1 MAFCLV
7 PRELAVPANLSTK
20 KTVRLTPDQAEII
33 KAGSDKRVLV
43 LAGPGTGKTEVLA
56 RRLVHLL
63 SVGVRPA
70 ETLVLSFSRNAVKNV
85 ADRILRLPD
94 VDQLSLLELRHLVVR
109 TFDSWSFR
117 VLRQCGES
125 AEELLSGSYES
136 NIAKLVNKFRTEQR
150 EQVREHLKHIRHVIV
165 DELQDL
171 AGWRGELVVELLKLV
186 CPPGDNKVGFTLLG
200 DPAQAIYGFSL
211 RQNQGNASVFT
222 AQDLLDCV
230 RDIYTQDLDERCL
243 VSNFRSKQEIAKTV
257 ERARAILLGSDSS
270 EQKLEKLSRIV
281 NESPVVDLGDLIDG
295 DSIPVENRKLAI
307 LCQTNGQALSVA
319 NTLFGHSEEPP
330 KIPIVLAAGSANKS
344 VPAWIG
350 ATLGRFSADL
360 LTKNTFS
367 KIYELLYGENAVT
380 ERSSGVPSFDAAW
393 ELLKTAAPSRLGQE
407 SISVGTLRERLQW
420 PDFLPDDEGV
430 MKSSIEIT
438 TVHQSKG
445 LEYDRVS
452 VVREERNEVRDAGER
467 DAGGLLEEANVLFV
481 ALSRAAEI
489 FERLDDAGK
498 HTMYKRSFGNDERIR
513 WCDWWGVGRGC
524 QVEIGLPGDVSHPS
538 FVSTACFASNEEA
551 RISQAWLAK
560 NAELIRGRKVVLV
573 KNLAQGSGN
582 KFVYHIH
589 LQEDGKPT
597 RFLGL
602 TRPQLTF
609 DLLSVFKIFGH
620 GSKFVLPSRIF
631 NLRIADV
638 ISMSG
643 SGEQM
648 SQLHEPWRKS
658 GLWSG
663 IRIHGLGYFKPKK
676 KVP

>member
-1 MAFCLV
+1 MASNPCTTN
-7 PRELAVPANLSTK
+7 A
-20 KTVRLTPDQAEII
+20 VRLTPDQAEII
-33 KAGSDKRVLV
+33 QAGSDKRVLV

-70 ETLVLSFSRNAVKNV
+70 QTLVLSFSRNAVKNV
-85 ADRILRLPD
+85 SDRILRLPD
-94 VDQLSLLELRHLVVR
+94 VDQLSLSELRHLVVR

-150 EQVREHLKHIRHVIV
+150 ERVREHLKHIRHVIV

-186 CPPGDNKVGFTLLG
+186 CPPGNNKVGFTLLG

-211 RQNQGNASVFT
+211 RQGQGNASVFT
-222 AQDLLDCV
+222 AQDLLACV
-230 RDIYTQDLDERCL
+230 RDIYTRDLDEKCL

-257 ERARAILLGSDSS
+257 EKARAILLGSDSS

-281 NESPVVDLGDLIDG
+281 NESPVVALGDLIDE
-295 DSIPVENRKLAI
+295 DSIPVEKRKLAI

-330 KIPIVLAAGSANKS
+330 KIPIVLAAGSPTKS

-350 ATLGRFSADL
+350 ATLGRFSGEF

-367 KIYELLYGENAVT
+367 KIYELLYVENAVA
-380 ERSSGVPSFDAAW
+380 ERGYGVPNFDTAW
-393 ELLKTAAPSRLGQE
+393 ELLKTAAPSSLGQE
-407 SISVGTLRERLQW
+407 SISIGTLRERLQW
-420 PDFLPDDEGV
+420 PDLLPDDVGV
-430 MKSSIEIT
+430 LKSSIEIT

-445 LEYDRVS
+445 LEYDRVNI
-452 VVREERNEVRDAGER
+452 VREERPEIRNPHER

-481 ALSRAAEI
+481 ALSRAGDL
-489 FERLDDAGK
+489 FGRLDDAGN
-498 HTMYKRSFGNDERIR
+498 HTMYKRSFGNGERIR
-513 WCDWWGVGRGC
+513 WCDWWGIGRGC
-524 QVEIGLPGDVSHPS
+524 QVEIGLPGDVSHSS
-538 FVSTACFASNEEA
+538 FVSTACFESNEEA
-551 RISQAWLAK
+551 RASQAWLAK

-573 KNLAQGSGN
+573 KNRVDGCGN
-582 KFVYHIH
+582 KFIYHIH
-589 LQEDGKPT
+589 LQVDGKPAQL
-597 RFLGL
+597 LGL

-609 DLLSVFKIFGH
+609 DLLALFKIYG
-620 GSKFVLPSRIF
+620 GGAKFVLPSRIF

-638 ISMSG
+638 ISMFG
-643 SGEQM
+643 SGEQL
-648 SQLHEPWRKS
+648 SQLHEPWRRS

-663 IRIHGLGYFKPKK
+663 IRVHGLGYFKPIRKGS
-676 KVP
+676 